1 MATNPVQIPIN
12 GDSSGSITC
21 NSHAAY
27 YQRVT
32 LNFLNTQVVFSGTGE
47 GVPMTTQS
55 GATVYP
61 LPPTRQGYSISALF
75 QFSTSGQNGPFQNA
89 VSVQNPI
96 ISQEGNTTFISVT
109 SEDSTDNDDNDSYLI
124 IFYQGL

>member
-55 GATVYP
+55 GATVYA

>member
-47 GVPMTTQS
+47 GVPMTTQT
-55 GATVYP
+55 GAPVYA

-75 QFSTSGQNGPFQNA
+75 QFSTSGPNGPFQNA